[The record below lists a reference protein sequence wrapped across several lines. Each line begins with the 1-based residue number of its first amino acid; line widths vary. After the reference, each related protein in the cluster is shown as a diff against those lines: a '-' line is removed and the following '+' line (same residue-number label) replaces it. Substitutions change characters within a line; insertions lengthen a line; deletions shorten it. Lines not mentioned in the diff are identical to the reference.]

1 MHVNYPIKSRIAIIA
16 PYTMAKD
23 SKKRKNSEDMQEKQS
38 ILSLSQETI
47 NSIWGV
53 STTGLAFF
61 LVLSFMGFAG
71 IAGEYTNIATEMTLG
86 WGMFVLPLIAV
97 LLSVAFFK
105 SIHSNVTKSALIGA
119 LLLFLSILAMLHV
132 SALDDSILKAERAG
146 YLGYVLGYPLFALTG
161 PIASIVILIFIG
173 IISFLISLNI
183 PINVLWTK
191 KKKEESIDGAQEVAV
206 LEGGQILKSE
216 EIKQSAQT
224 QSTKDVSEK
233 PAKPQEKTVAEKA
246 KDIINRATRN
256 TEWKLPPL
264 SLLNAENEKPKSGD
278 INANVGI
285 IKKTLSNFG
294 IDVEM
299 GEVSIGP
306 AVTQYT
312 LRPAIGVKLS
322 KIVALQQDL
331 SLALAAHPI
340 RIEAPIPGKALVG
353 IEIPN
358 KKAAVVRLREML
370 ESEEYKDSK
379 SLLPLAFG
387 RDVAGLPVVV
397 GLEKMPHALIAGATG
412 TGKSVSL
419 NSVILSLLYK
429 HSPDVLKLILVDP
442 KRVEL
447 SLYNGIPH
455 LITPVIVDTKK
466 VLNAL
471 KWAVREMEQRYQKLA
486 ECGAR
491 DIFSFNEKQTSS
503 GKDILPFI
511 VIIIDELA
519 DLMAQHGKDVEGAIV
534 RLAQMARAVGI
545 HLIVSTQRPSVEVIT
560 GLIKANIT
568 TRVALQVASQI
579 DSRTILDTSGA
590 EKLLGKGDMLLQ
602 SGDMGAK
609 MRRIQCAFVT
619 EQEVHDVVLFIKNQA
634 RGLDIDSSDA
644 EAEDVTASSDNSTRG
659 AVARVLGSTDPT
671 AESDED
677 MGDELFNE
685 AKDVVVQAGKASASL
700 LQRRLRV
707 GYARAARLM
716 DILEEQGIIG
726 PGDGARPREV
736 YGSNSSR
743 DMSDDKYRDDGTTAQ
758 SV

>member
-1 MHVNYPIKSRIAIIA
+1 MPKE
-16 PYTMAKD
+16 
-23 SKKRKNSEDMQEKQS
+23 SKKRKNTEEIDENQT

-53 STTGLAFF
+53 STIAGASF
-61 LVLSFMGFAG
+61 LVLSFLGFAG
-71 IAGEYTNIATEMTLG
+71 IAGEYTNIATQMTLG
-86 WGMFVLPLIAV
+86 WGMFVLPVIAI

-119 LLLFLSILAMLHV
+119 LLLFLSILAVLHV
-132 SALDDSILKAERAG
+132 SALDDSVLKAERAG
-146 YLGYVLGYPLFALTG
+146 YLGYVLGYPLYSLTG
-161 PIASIVILIFIG
+161 PIASIAILIFLA

-183 PINVLWTK
+183 PLNVLWTRK
-191 KKKEESIDGAQEVAV
+191 PKEETAEDVAV
-206 LEGGQILKSE
+206 LEGGQVLKAE
-216 EIKQSAQT
+216 EIKQSTQT
-224 QSTKDVSEK
+224 QPAKNEIEK
-233 PAKPQEKTVAEKA
+233 SAKPQEKSVAEKA
-246 KDIINRATRN
+246 KEIIIKATKN

-264 SLLNAENEKPKSGD
+264 QLLNSENEKPKSGD
-278 INANVGI
+278 INTNVGI
-285 IKKTLSNFG
+285 IKKTLANFG

-312 LRPAIGVKLS
+312 LRPAVGVKLS

-370 ESEEYKDSK
+370 ESEDYRDSK
-379 SLLPLAFG
+379 SILPLAFG
-387 RDVAGLPVVV
+387 RDVAGMPVVT

-412 TGKSVSL
+412 TGKSVAL
-419 NSVILSLLYK
+419 NAVILSLLYK

-471 KWAVREMEQRYQKLA
+471 KWAVREMEQRYQKLS

-491 DIFSFNEKQTSS
+491 DIFSYNEKQNASD
-503 GKDILPFI
+503 KEILPFI

-519 DLMAQHGKDVEGAIV
+519 DLMVQHGKDVEGAIV

-602 SGDMGAK
+602 AGDSGAK
-609 MRRIQCAFVT
+609 LRRIQCAFVT
-619 EQEVHDVVLFIKNQA
+619 EQEVHDVVQFIKNQA
-634 RGLDIDSSDA
+634 RGLDIENSD
-644 EAEDVTASSDNSTRG
+644 AEDVTASAQDSTKG
-659 AVARVLGSTDPT
+659 AVARVLGNADPT
-671 AESDED
+671 ADSDED
-677 MGDELFNE
+677 MGDELFHE
-685 AKDVVVQAGKASASL
+685 AKDVVTQAGKASASL

-726 PGDGARPREV
+726 PGDGAKPREV
-736 YGSNSSR
+736 YGAKSS
-743 DMSDDKYRDDGTTAQ
+743 DGSDYYDDGTTAQ